1 MTDRPVI
8 MATSRGRI
16 LVRDRRQRPQRPLVV
31 LLALAVSVLA
41 GCGGTDGLAV
51 GDSAPDFALPE
62 ASGSTV
68 SLDDY
73 AGGPAL
79 LYFHMA
85 DG

>member
-1 MTDRPVI
+1 MRVRHMPPALWASLILMLLFTLVITGCTD
-8 MATSRGRI
+8 AN
-16 LVRDRRQRPQRPLVV
+16 
-31 LLALAVSVLA
+31 
-41 GCGGTDGLAV
+41 DGLAV
-51 GDSAPDFALPE
+51 GDRAPEFALPT
-62 ASGSTV
+62 ASGSTI

>member
-1 MTDRPVI
+1 MNLRQTPSILRAVLVLMLLSSLI
-8 MATSRGRI
+8 M
-16 LVRDRRQRPQRPLVV
+16 
-31 LLALAVSVLA
+31 A
-41 GCGGTDGLAV
+41 GCGGATDGLAV
-51 GDSAPDFALPE
+51 GDRAPAFDLPT

-68 SLDDY
+68 ALDDY

>member
-1 MTDRPVI
+1 MHLRQTPSIVRAVLVLILLSGLI
-8 MATSRGRI
+8 M
-16 LVRDRRQRPQRPLVV
+16 
-31 LLALAVSVLA
+31 A
-41 GCGGTDGLAV
+41 GCGDAADGLTV
-51 GDSAPDFALPE
+51 GDPAPTFVLPT

-68 SLDDY
+68 ALDDY

>member
-1 MTDRPVI
+1 
-8 MATSRGRI
+8 MAVLTL
-16 LVRDRRQRPQRPLVV
+16 LVLT
-31 LLALAVSVLA
+31 
-41 GCGGTDGLAV
+41 GCSGANGALAV
-51 GDSAPDFALPE
+51 GDDAPSFSLPDS
-62 ASGSTV
+62 SGSIV

>member
-1 MTDRPVI
+1 MQVRYLPSALWTVL
-8 MATSRGRI
+8 I
-16 LVRDRRQRPQRPLVV
+16 LTLLVTLV
-31 LLALAVSVLA
+31 MA
-41 GCGGTDGLAV
+41 GCSDANDGLAV
-51 GDSAPDFALPE
+51 GDRAPEFALPT
-62 ASGSTV
+62 ASGSTI